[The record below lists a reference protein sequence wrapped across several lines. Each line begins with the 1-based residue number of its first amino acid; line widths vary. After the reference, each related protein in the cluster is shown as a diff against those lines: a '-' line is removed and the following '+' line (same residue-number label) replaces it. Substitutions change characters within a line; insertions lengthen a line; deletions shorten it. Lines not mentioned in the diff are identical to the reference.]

1 MRGGGGGGYAG
12 AGTQGNT
19 HGIVEEHRAQDQAEV
34 GGIPPPIEEKGSGDE
49 PGQGHLVA
57 SLGPDHVE
65 AQQGDG
71 QKDKN
76 EDVAVEKH
84 AALPLTESPKR

>member
-1 MRGGGGGGYAG
+1 
-12 AGTQGNT
+12 
-19 HGIVEEHRAQDQAEV
+19 
-34 GGIPPPIEEKGSGDE
+34 
-49 PGQGHLVA
+49 VA